1 MTSDIDL
8 LGSYWTLAVGAEP
21 HTDHEYSTTDFKQ
34 RVQSAAQAGFTG
46 IGIWHADLEHTQQK
60 YSLKEMRRILDD
72 YGIKH
77 VELEFL
83 TDWFLDGEAKKR
95 SDIQKQK
102 LLTAAEQLRARSIKV
117 GDFIRQPCPMPRLIE
132 RFAGLCKEAA
142 NHGTAIGF
150 EMMPFCIIDS
160 LESARA
166 LVEGAGAKNG
176 GIFLDLW
183 HIVKIG
189 LDYDAVARFPL
200 EFIAGVELNDGYS
213 KAHSLPDAHI
223 ETTQHRQ
230 LCGEGEFDVRG
241 FVERLRKAG
250 WPGPWGI
257 EVLNEKLRWRPI
269 DEVTSRAFQ
278 TTLAQFGR

>member
-1 MTSDIDL
+1 MTTHIDL

-21 HTDHEYSTTDFKQ
+21 HTDHEYSTSDFKE

-46 IGIWHADLEHTQQK
+46 IGIWHADLEYTQQK

-83 TDWFLDGEAKKR
+83 TDWFLDGEAKQR
-95 SDIQKQK
+95 SDIQKRK

-132 RFAGLCKEAA
+132 RFAGLCKEAESY
-142 NHGTAIGF
+142 GTSIGF

-189 LDYDAVARFPL
+189 LNYDDVARFPL
-200 EFIAGVELNDGYS
+200 KYLAGVELNDGYS
-213 KAHSLPDAHI
+213 KAHSMPDAHI

-269 DEVTSRAFQ
+269 DEVTSRAYG
-278 TTLAQFGR
+278 TTLAQFRT

>member
-1 MTSDIDL
+1 MTTNIDL

-21 HTDHEYSTTDFKQ
+21 HTDHEYSTSDFKQ

-46 IGIWHADLEHTQQK
+46 IGLWHADLEYTQQK
-60 YSLKEMRRILDD
+60 YTLKEMRRILDD

-83 TDWFLDGEAKKR
+83 TDWFLDGEAKKS
-95 SDIQKQK
+95 SDVQKQK
-102 LLTAAEQLRARSIKV
+102 LFTAAEQLRARAVKV

-132 RFAGLCKEAA
+132 SFAALCKEAESY
-142 NHGTAIGF
+142 GTKIGY

-189 LDYDAVARFPL
+189 LNYDDVARFPL
-200 EFIAGVELNDGYS
+200 KYLAGVELNDGYS
-213 KAHSLPDAHI
+213 KAHSMPDAHI

-241 FVERLRKAG
+241 FVERLREAG

-269 DEVTSRAFQ
+269 DEVTTRAYT
-278 TTLAQFGR
+278 TTLAQFPT

>member
-1 MTSDIDL
+1 MTTHIDL

-21 HTDHEYSTTDFKQ
+21 HTDHEYSTSDFKQ

-46 IGIWHADLEHTQQK
+46 IGLWHADLEYTQQK

-83 TDWFLDGEAKKR
+83 TDWFLDGEAKQR

-132 RFAGLCKEAA
+132 RFAGLCKEAESY
-142 NHGTAIGF
+142 GTSIGF

-189 LDYDAVARFPL
+189 LNYDDVARFPL
-200 EFIAGVELNDGYS
+200 KYLAGVELNDGYS
-213 KAHSLPDAHI
+213 KAHSMPDPHI

-250 WPGPWGI
+250 WAGPWGI

-269 DEVTSRAFQ
+269 DEVTTRAYN
-278 TTLAQFGR
+278 TTLAQFRT